1 MYWLQYECYRNID
14 LKSTDF
20 TYKKQVPGHVLCI
33 SFEALR
39 TTVPTFS
46 VTVYTRLI
54 RQGHI

>member
-1 MYWLQYECYRNID
+1 MFWLQYECYRNIR
-14 LKSTDF
+14 
-20 TYKKQVPGHVLCI
+20 YKKLVPGHVLCI

-46 VTVYTRLI
+46 VKVYTRLI